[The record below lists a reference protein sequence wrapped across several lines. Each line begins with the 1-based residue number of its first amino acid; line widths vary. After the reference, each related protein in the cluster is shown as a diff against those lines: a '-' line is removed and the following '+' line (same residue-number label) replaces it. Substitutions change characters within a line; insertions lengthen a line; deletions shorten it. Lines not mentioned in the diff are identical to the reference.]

1 LKKVG
6 APVTEDNKSSNH
18 TLGKISDTEIREVIM
33 REISRQRDNLILIAS
48 ENFTS
53 QEVIRTMGSVL
64 TNKYA
69 EGYPGFRYY
78 EGCENADR
86 VEEIARER
94 ANKLFGSNYC
104 NVQPHSGVNA
114 NTAVFLSILKCGD
127 KILSMNLRDGGH
139 LSHGHKQN
147 LTGMYY
153 DIYTYSVDPDTEMLD
168 YDDIKKKA
176 KIIQPKLIIAGASS
190 YSRKIEFKKFRE
202 IADEV
207 GAYLMADTAHIAG
220 LMVSGLH
227 PDSVGVA
234 DFTTATTHK
243 TIRGPRGGMIVAD
256 KKYGGL
262 IDKSVFPGVQ
272 GGPLMHIIAAKAVA
286 FREALQDSF
295 KQYSRR
301 IIENSA
307 ELCRHMK
314 DEGFRIVSGGTDN
327 HLFLIDLSD
336 RGITGKDAADLL
348 ARAGIILNY
357 NVIPYDKLTPTITSG
372 IRIGTPAVTTQ
383 GMGKEEMHIIGDLIS
398 GAIKNRDKDK
408 IIRDIKEKVIKL
420 VHRFPVY
427 TNMEI

>member
-1 LKKVG
+1 LKKGVV
-6 APVTEDNKSSNH
+6 PVTADNNH
-18 TLGKISDTEIREVIM
+18 TRYQGPDEEIRDIIKA
-33 REISRQRDNLILIAS
+33 EIKRQQDNIILIAS

-78 EGCENADR
+78 EGCGNMDSI
-86 VEEIARER
+86 EEIARSR
-94 ANKLFGSNYC
+94 ANKLFGSSYC

-114 NTAVFLSILKCGD
+114 NTAVFLAILKCGD
-127 KILSMNLRDGGH
+127 RILSMNLRDGGH

-147 LTGMYY
+147 LTGKYY
-153 DIYTYSVDPDTEMLD
+153 DIHTYSVDPDTEMLD
-168 YDDIKKKA
+168 YDDIA
-176 KIIQPKLIIAGASS
+176 RQARIIKPRLIIAGASS
-190 YSRKIEFKKFRE
+190 YSRQIDFARFRE

-220 LMVSGLH
+220 LMVSGYH

-256 KKYGGL
+256 KKYAGL
-262 IDKSVFPGVQ
+262 LDKSVFPGIQ
-272 GGPLMHIIAAKAVA
+272 GGPLMHVIAAKAVA
-286 FREALQDSF
+286 FREALQETF
-295 KQYSRR
+295 KDYSKR

-307 ELCRHMK
+307 ALCRHMA

-327 HLFLIDLSD
+327 HLFLIDLTS
-336 RGITGKDAADLL
+336 RGITGIDAADLL
-348 ARAGIILNY
+348 AGAGIILNY

-383 GMGKEEMHIIGDLIS
+383 GMGTEEMHMIGDFIS
-398 GAIKNRDKDK
+398 EVLKNRDKPK
-408 IIRDIKEKVIKL
+408 LIKDIGKKVKDL
-420 VHRFPVY
+420 AHEFPVY
-427 TNMEI
+427 SNMKV

>member
-1 LKKVG
+1 MTADK
-6 APVTEDNKSSNH
+6 TNNNH
-18 TLGKISDTEIREVIM
+18 TRYKGLDTEIRDAIKA
-33 REISRQRDNLILIAS
+33 EIKRQQDNIILIAS

-53 QEVIRTMGSVL
+53 QEVIKTMGSVL

-78 EGCENADR
+78 EGCENMDSI
-86 VEEIARER
+86 EDIARSR

-114 NTAVFLSILKCGD
+114 NTAVFLAILKCGD

-147 LTGMYY
+147 LTGKYF
-153 DIYTYSVDPDTEMLD
+153 DISTYSVDPDTEMLD
-168 YDDIKKKA
+168 YDDIA
-176 KIIQPKLIIAGASS
+176 KQARIIKPKLIIAGASS
-190 YSRKIEFKKFRE
+190 YSRQIDFARFRE

-220 LMVSGLH
+220 LMVSGYH
-227 PDSVGVA
+227 PNSVGVA

-256 KKYGGL
+256 KKYAGL

-286 FREALQDSF
+286 YREALQDSF
-295 KQYSRR
+295 KDYSRR

-307 ELCRHMK
+307 ALCQHMK

-327 HLFLIDLSD
+327 HLFLIDLSNKGVT
-336 RGITGKDAADLL
+336 GIEAADLL
-348 ARAGIILNY
+348 AGAGIVLNY

-383 GMGKEEMHIIGDLIS
+383 GMGIDEMHSIGEYIS
-398 GAIKNRDKDK
+398 TVLKNRDKP
-408 IIRDIKEKVIKL
+408 KVIKEISVKVKKL
-420 VHRFPVY
+420 AHEFPVY
-427 TNMEI
+427 SNMDA